1 MTYNWNDIK
10 WIFEPDGALRD
21 IYVTNIN
28 VDDWKNLIDFL
39 NNEFVIRFGITQH
52 NFQLNKIDKNY
63 ALQYLTSRTDQMES
77 KTISIILDDILINC
91 HLFSNSE
98 IEFDIDPTEIKSE
111 TELNKIIAFM
121 KSISKQLRKQIFL
134 TGENDQEFPLI
145 TIDETSNVAH
155 FLTKAEAVKK
165 WKS

>member
-1 MTYNWNDIK
+1 MLYNTLPPGQTKWNPK
-10 WIFEPDGALRD
+10 
-21 IYVTNIN
+21 
-28 VDDWKNLIDFL
+28 
-39 NNEFVIRFGITQH
+39 Q
-52 NFQLNKIDKNY
+52 FQL
-63 ALQYLTSRTDQMES
+63 YLM
-77 KTISIILDDILINC
+77 DILINC